1 MSARKAKRYTVNIA
15 LILDTMPNKTT
26 ILTLTNEQ
34 LRLRQEKEWR
44 PVKVMLHGT
53 IPKDY
58 F

>member
-1 MSARKAKRYTVNIA
+1 MSARKAIRYTVNIA
-15 LILDTMPNKTT
+15 LILDTTPNKTT

-44 PVKVMLHGT
+44 PVKVMLHET